1 MKSGAIGLC
10 LIALISTLTTLS
22 AQNGSGVCR
31 IDNHLTALPGLWE
44 ASGVAVGSGT
54 PPRLWIVNDEGE
66 PVIYSVDLNGRI
78 AERVSI
84 AGATVEDWEDLAAG
98 PCPSGRCLYIA
109 DIGDNL
115 ARRPRITVYRVS
127 EPRAG
132 SAEPIKAEA
141 FHATYPDG
149 PHNAESLIVDGQGRM
164 FLITKGRSAVVYRF
178 PASLAPGST
187 STLEKVAEIS
197 LSPSSGRNHSHGH
210 SQLAT
215 GAALSPDR
223 NWVAIRSNRS
233 LWFCRMAD
241 LIAGQ
246 PRDPIRVDLAP
257 AHEPQGEGIA
267 FGPGGTIYLVGE
279 GAGKGRPGTL
289 TTATCELPR

>member
-10 LIALISTLTTLS
+10 FVALISTLTALS
-22 AQNGSGVCR
+22 AQNSSVVCH
-31 IDNHLTALPGLWE
+31 IDNHLTALPGVSE

-54 PPRLWIVNDEGE
+54 PPRLWMVNDEGE
-66 PVIYSVDLNGRI
+66 PVIYGVELNGRI
-78 AERVSI
+78 ADRVRV
-84 AGATVEDWEDLAAG
+84 AGAIDEDWEDLAAG
-98 PCPSGRCLYIA
+98 PCPTGRCLYIA

-115 ARRPRITVYRVS
+115 ARRPRITVYRIA

-132 SAEPIKAEA
+132 SAEPVKAEA

-149 PHNAESLIVDGQGRM
+149 PHNAESILVDREGRI
-164 FLITKGRSAVVYRF
+164 FVITKGRSAVIYRF
-178 PASLAPGST
+178 PASLVPGST
-187 STLEKVAEIS
+187 STLEKLADVS
-197 LSPSSGRNHSHGH
+197 LSPSSGGSHSYRH
-210 SQLAT
+210 SQPVT

-257 AHEPQGEGIA
+257 AHEPQGEAVA

-279 GAGKGRPGTL
+279 GTGKGRPGTL

>member
-10 LIALISTLTTLS
+10 FAALISTLTAVS
-22 AQNGSGVCR
+22 AQDGSVCR
-31 IDNHLTALPGLWE
+31 IDGHLTALPGLWE
-44 ASGVAVGSGT
+44 ASGVAVGSAT

-66 PVIYSVDLNGRI
+66 PIIYGVELNGRI
-78 AERVSI
+78 ADRVRI
-84 AGATVEDWEDLAAG
+84 AGVTVEDWEDLAAG
-98 PCPSGRCLYIA
+98 PCPNGRCLYIA

-115 ARRPRITVYRVS
+115 ARRPRITIYRVV
-127 EPRAG
+127 EPRPG
-132 SAEPIKAEA
+132 SAEPVRAEA

-149 PHNAESLIVDGQGRM
+149 PHNAESIIVDAQGRM
-164 FLITKGRSAVVYRF
+164 YVITKGRSAVVYRF
-178 PASLAPGST
+178 PVSPAPGST
-187 STLEKVAEIS
+187 STLEKVADVS
-197 LSPSSGRNHSHGH
+197 LSPSSSGSHSYRR
-210 SQLAT
+210 SQPAT

-246 PRDPIRVDLAP
+246 PGDPIRVDLAP
-257 AHEPQGEGIA
+257 AHEPQGEAVA

-279 GAGKGRPGTL
+279 GAGKERPGTL
-289 TTATCELPR
+289 TTATCALPR